1 MAENNSNVNDTGAK
15 NPAFDIIRLYVKDL
29 SLETPNTPDIF
40 RKESNY
46 GTEVQLNCTYRKG
59 GLLVIVKTAQKVA
72 TVLFD
77 NHKGRV
83 YNSII
88 N

>member
-40 RKESNY
+40 RKEWKPETKLDIDVKHRSIDEPNHVY
-46 GTEVQLNCTYRKG
+46 EVVLRITAE
-59 GLLVIVKTAQKVA
+59 KTP
-72 TVLFD
+72 LFWL
-77 NHKGRV
+77 R
-83 YNSII
+83 
-88 N
+88 